1 LLLTNNS
8 LPGFDADMNH
18 FTMPQPASASNAT
31 AFPNAG
37 AESNLNME
45 SLDLE
50 QSWMFPSTNVDWRF
64 MDISMAHSGSNQG
77 PGSVWTERPSMG
89 DVDLSLPNFWGPSMD
104 GQGSPKQP

>member
-1 LLLTNNS
+1 MNNS

-50 QSWMFPSTNVDWRF
+50 QSWMFPSTNVDWVSKRMEEEDSPF
-64 MDISMAHSGSNQG
+64 LSHSKTC
-77 PGSVWTERPSMG
+77 P
-89 DVDLSLPNFWGPSMD
+89 LSGRVVKRQS
-104 GQGSPKQP
+104 